1 MTPEQSR
8 KLASFIQTFSDEE
21 KADFYYFTIVEKQ
34 DPVAYVARMRKHS
47 LVDLI
52 KASFGGDRSA
62 AGRYAANMRWR
73 GQGKVAGFVGR
84 SKYKLGADG
93 SIHPKALM
101 SEMAAETQNVFTNK
115 EDVPSW
121 AENEDLSISWK
132 NLVCRNI
139 ATNMTDVRAGEIAD
153 VVWL

>member
-1 MTPEQSR
+1 MIIS
-8 KLASFIQTFSDEE
+8 TFDEMDDAIE
-21 KADFYYFTIVEKQ
+21 GLLELFEEEDSE
-34 DPVAYVARMRKHS
+34 S

-93 SIHPKALM
+93 SIHPRALM
-101 SEMAAETQNVFTNK
+101 M
-115 EDVPSW
+115 
-121 AENEDLSISWK
+121 
-132 NLVCRNI
+132 
-139 ATNMTDVRAGEIAD
+139 
-153 VVWL
+153 